1 MNVTN
6 LCCEYR
12 SNPLGIDVLA
22 PRLSWVLASNRRGAR
37 QTAYQIP
44 CPFLRQEFAL
54 DQPRGFQDPGMNS
67 LNYYAYGSIGEWL
80 YAAVAGID
88 ADPERPGFKHILLR
102 PHPGGRLTYVKAAY
116 DSMYGRIVSHW
127 RTEDDRFAWQVTIP
141 PNTTATVYVPAS
153 EDAQITEG
161 ETAAEEAE
169 GVTFLRREAEAA
181 VYEVTAGDYD
191 FSVR

>member
-127 RTEDDRFAWQVTIP
+127 RTED
-141 PNTTATVYVPAS
+141 
-153 EDAQITEG
+153 AQITEG